1 MFSDFKN
8 FRYQSFKQLKN
19 DCVKAD
25 NLFNDG
31 LFGADHLCL
40 DINGTMQNRIL
51 QWLRPKDIYPD
62 PRLGI
67 GGATKGKF
75 SSSAVVAALSA
86 VSTRLPVK
94 EQILPKD
101 QEWNSEKP
109 HLYRGIFHFHFHY
122 FGQWTDVVIDD
133 RLPTQKHKLV
143 YTKAE
148 HENEFWPSLVEKAY
162 AKLHGGYNVIER
174 IPVTDILSDLTGGV
188 SEVLDLGNMTSSDTS
203 AAEEWVGFFDMVEE
217 AHGNNTIFIA
227 TKSAGEVV
235 QSTEGEED
243 KIFSERGILENGL
256 YPIAESKK
264 LNVGTMFKRDY
275 IYLLKLV
282 SPVEEIFT
290 GPYSDDSVQMASLP
304 DQAKKELKTTSP
316 RQFWI
321 TVADFFEEFSHLIVN
336 HVINTSFLALNKT
349 WRKEQFR
356 SWWGD
361 DRAGGFN
368 GDKGMFIR
376 CNHQYLMTIT
386 DDEVVVLIELTQKP
400 QYTGAVSSSNPF
412 DDGSMPAF
420 KKIGFAI
427 LEIEANREYRL
438 HRTHYEPVQT
448 SEFICT
454 RSVSLRVNLP
464 TGRYCVIPCTY
475 DGSSSGEFV
484 LRFFTTKTIDV
495 RQVVEE
501 MPSRHWLLKCF
512 LKPYLAGV
520 SFTVRGLQMIEGIL
534 GLGGTLV
541 SKNGVESVA
550 GYYDNPE
557 ALDSLAE
564 QELYVQLECEKST
577 HMTSQKYGVT
587 WNEQF
592 TVYLVSPVTAALS
605 VKVFKKNMIGSSMV
619 GCSSIQLPELFG
631 SVKTIDDTRDK
642 EFNMRLK
649 DKHGLNLEI
658 HLRMTASFFTDL
670 MEI

>member
-94 EQILPKD
+94 EQILPK
-101 QEWNSEKP
+101 
-109 HLYRGIFHFHFHY
+109 
-122 FGQWTDVVIDD
+122 
-133 RLPTQKHKLV
+133 KHKLV
-143 YTKAE
+143 YSKAE

-534 GLGGTLV
+534 
-541 SKNGVESVA
+541 
-550 GYYDNPE
+550 DNPE